1 MFKEIL
7 QFFKIFLYVTFQA
20 TLYFFIDHKF
30 IDHKCKKKTT
40 SNSAHVSEKKRNH
53 RSEIVVLFSFIIEDK
68 CFYVVVSRQSLTF
81 IKIVDKDYVLIA

>member
-7 QFFKIFLYVTFQA
+7 QFLKIFLYITFQA
-20 TLYFFIDHKF
+20 TLYFF

-40 SNSAHVSEKKRNH
+40 SNSAHVSEKNRNH

-68 CFYVVVSRQSLTF
+68 CFYVVVSRQRLTF